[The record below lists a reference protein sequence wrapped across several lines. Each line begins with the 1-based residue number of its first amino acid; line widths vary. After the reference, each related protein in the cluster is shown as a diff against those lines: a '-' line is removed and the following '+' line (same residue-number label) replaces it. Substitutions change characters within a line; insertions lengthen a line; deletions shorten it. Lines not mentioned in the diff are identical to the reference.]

1 MNIKGKTLD
10 SLSALNNNDKFL
22 LHKMSFF
29 LLHGIFKEQPSETF
43 DEFFV
48 KSQLVMFDLNHFLS
62 PTYDF
67 ICCQK
72 QYLNHVVQ
80 VIPKLCTVL
89 IKKKFV

>member
-1 MNIKGKTLD
+1 MKT
-10 SLSALNNNDKFL
+10 SHNQVSITTNNDKFFL
-22 LHKMSFF
+22 NKIFFF
-29 LLHGIFKEQPSETF
+29 LLSCIFKEQPSETF
-43 DEFFV
+43 YEFFV
-48 KSQLVMFDLNHFLS
+48 ESHLVMFDLNHFLS

-89 IKKKFV
+89 IKKNFV